1 MQIGMFSTQGTRK
14 MYLLCY
20 HTHLNC
26 SFPYTMAARVP
37 AVTCCC
43 LCRLFLSGSVS
54 GHVALLVG
62 IQPPA
67 GGGHPSR
74 VPQLRLFVTNISFN
88 FKKLLKS
95 VREHFLLKTIW
106 IKAKLFTGI
115 S

>member
-74 VPQLRLFVTNISFN
+74 VPQLRLFVTNKSFN